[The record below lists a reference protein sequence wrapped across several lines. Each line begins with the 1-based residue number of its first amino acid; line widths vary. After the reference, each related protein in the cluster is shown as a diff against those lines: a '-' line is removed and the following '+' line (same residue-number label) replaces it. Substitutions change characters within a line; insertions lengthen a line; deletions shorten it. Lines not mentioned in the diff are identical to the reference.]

1 MKAIVLTTILACA
14 GLLTMNSCSD
24 TAQNTNVNRN
34 ANAGNNLSM
43 VNTAMNSAGNAAN
56 TVANTISNAVGSAT
70 TGSPSTFLTDAVQGG
85 MAEVEMGKL
94 AASKSKDPEVKKFGQ
109 MMVTDH
115 TAANA
120 TAKALAAKLKITIPA
135 DIGSHKS
142 AVDKLSALTGT
153 DFDKAYV
160 DDMVSDH
167 EGDVAEFEKQA
178 ANSTDAEVKA
188 FAAKTLPTLKKHL
201 EAIKA
206 IKAKMK

>member
-1 MKAIVLTTILACA
+1 MKSIVLTTILLIA
-14 GLLTMNSCSD
+14 GLLVLNSCSD
-24 TAQNTNVNRN
+24 TAQNTNGNRN
-34 ANAGNNLSM
+34 ASAGSNLMS
-43 VNTAMNSAGNAAN
+43 VNTAMNKAGNVVN

-70 TGSPSTFLTDAVQGG
+70 TSSPSTFLSDAVQGG

-94 AASKSKDPEVKKFGQ
+94 VATKSKDPEVKKFGQ

-120 TAKALAAKLKITIPA
+120 AAKAIAAKKNIEVPT

-142 AVDKLSALTGT
+142 LVDKLSALTGA

-160 DDMVSDH
+160 DGMVSDH
-167 EGDVAEFEKQA
+167 EDDVATFEKQA
-178 ANSTDAEVKA
+178 ANSTDADVRA